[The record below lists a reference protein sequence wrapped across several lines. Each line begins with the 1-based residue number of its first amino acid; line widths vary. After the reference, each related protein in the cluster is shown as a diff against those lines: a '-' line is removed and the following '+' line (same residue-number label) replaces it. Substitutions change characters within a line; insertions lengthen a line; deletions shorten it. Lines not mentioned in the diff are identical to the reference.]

1 MSREPFKE
9 ITASFTAA
17 CVLHLRNNCETDE
30 EYRAAL
36 EVVLNAIVNAMG
48 NVVIELDRD
57 GCGDRFRKQLGKH
70 FFGALDA
77 TVEIL
82 RDFRARYHEEKETVN

>member
-1 MSREPFKE
+1 MSHPFDE

-17 CVLHLRNNCETDE
+17 CVLHLRSNSETDE
-30 EYRAAL
+30 EYRQAL
-36 EVVLNAIVNAMG
+36 ERVLQSIVNAMG
-48 NVVIELDRD
+48 NVVLEIDRD
-57 GCGDRFRKQLGKH
+57 GCGDRFRKQLDKH